1 MPDSNVFLHRN
12 LPQSLQSEKQIEH
25 PGKALEVA
33 VKERVYNDGEY
44 LVTEGVECHEV
55 LSAHVP
61 WSYTAQL
68 CAKRR

>member
-1 MPDSNVFLHRN
+1 M
-12 LPQSLQSEKQIEH
+12 
-25 PGKALEVA
+25 A